1 MSTRSISIIL
11 ALTAILSIAAFAFAS
26 PTREAEAHADP
37 LSDLASTAGAVA
49 DAISAG
55 GAGPST
61 AQIMALGTAANA
73 VVDDAPNHA
82 ACTTMASLGD
92 SAVDVYEWLHAEY
105 LASGGAATAATYSD
119 HLTALEAIASEAED
133 LAAQKQTSTPTPTPT
148 PTDTPTSTP
157 TPTPPATATPTATPT
172 PPATATPA
180 APAAADT
187 GSGGISSTEAGL
199 GLLAFTAVLASMI
212 VLGGRVAT
220 RRTRS

>member
-1 MSTRSISIIL
+1 
-11 ALTAILSIAAFAFAS
+11 
-26 PTREAEAHADP
+26 
-37 LSDLASTAGAVA
+37 
-49 DAISAG
+49 
-55 GAGPST
+55 
-61 AQIMALGTAANA
+61 MALGTAANA

-157 TPTPPATATPTATPT
+157 TPTPAAAATPTPPATATPT

-180 APAAADT
+180 PPAAADT

>member
-1 MSTRSISIIL
+1 MSPRSISIIL

-26 PTREAEAHADP
+26 PTREAEVHADP

-49 DAISAG
+49 DAIAAG

-61 AQIMALGTAANA
+61 SQIMALGTAANA

-82 ACTTMASLGD
+82 ACATMASLGD
-92 SAVDVYEWLHAEY
+92 SAVDVYEWLHDEY
-105 LASGGAATAATYSD
+105 VASGGAATAATYSD

-133 LAAQKQTSTPTPTPT
+133 LAAQKQTSTPTPT
-148 PTDTPTSTP
+148 DTPTSTP
-157 TPTPPATATPTATPT
+157 TPTPPATATPAP
-172 PPATATPA
+172 
-180 APAAADT
+180 PAAADT
-187 GSGGISSTEAGL
+187 GSGGISSTEAGV

>member
-157 TPTPPATATPTATPT
+157 TPTPPATATPT

-180 APAAADT
+180 PPAAADT